1 MADEKFNNN
10 SLKEHN
16 KYRSDHGANPLTH
29 NKEISTIAQKWADEI
44 AKQNNFSNAPP
55 EKRTYKN
62 EVMGVNMAM
71 HWQSN
76 GEDFTGEDCCE
87 QWYNEKDKY
96 NFDKHDGD
104 KGCTEKAG
112 NFTQMI
118 WKDSKEVGFG
128 KAKTADGKWFVVA
141 NYYPAGNVSGKY
153 KDNVE
158 DCENEEDNNDKS
170 DKSALNTINNISAED
185 WPFGDINRATSYGT
199 SVSRSIK
206 TETSRGTDGKIM
218 VKRIITETTMDT
230 DGNQKTSTR
239 EEVCE
244 GTDGDI
250 ESDAIKYGFSS
261 DDFKDR
267 PKQTLDEF
275 RQEVLDTHNKYRS
288 SHKVGTLKSNGE
300 LNKLA
305 QEWADHLTTA
315 GGLSHS
321 KNTYE
326 GKRIGEN
333 VASRWGSIGADYTG
347 REVVDQ
353 WYAEEKKY
361 DYERDY
367 QSEAGHFSQV
377 VWKNTE
383 EMGVGKAFGEDGRV
397 YVVVNYYPAGNILR
411 HFKENVLPLAN
422 K

>member
-1 MADEKFNNN
+1 MADEKFINNC
-10 SLKEHN
+10 LKQHN
-16 KYRSDHGANPLTH
+16 KYRSDHEVDPLKH
-29 NKEISTIAQKWADEI
+29 NKDISVIAQKWADEI
-44 AKQNNFSNAPP
+44 AKQNNFTTAPP
-55 EKRTYKN
+55 GKRTYKDH
-62 EVMGVNMAM
+62 VMGENMAM

-76 GEDFTGEDCCE
+76 GEDFTGEDCAE
-87 QWYNEKDKY
+87 QWYGDKEKY
-96 NFDKHDGD
+96 NFEKHDGSA
-104 KGCTEKAG
+104 AG
-112 NFTQMI
+112 HFTQMV
-118 WKDSKEVGFG
+118 WRDTKEVGFG
-128 KAKTADGKWFVVA
+128 KAKTADGKWFVIA
-141 NYYPAGNVSGKY
+141 NYYPAGNVSQKY
-153 KDNVE
+153 KDNVNM
-158 DCENEEDNNDKS
+158 CEKDEEDNDKS

-199 SVSRSIK
+199 SVSRSVK
-206 TETSRGTDGKIM
+206 TETSRGTDGKII
-218 VKRIITETTMDT
+218 VKRVITETTMDT

-244 GTDGDI
+244 GSDGDI

-267 PKQTLDEF
+267 PKQTLEEF
-275 RQEVLDTHNKYRS
+275 RKEVLETHNKYRN
-288 SHKVGTLKSNGE
+288 SHKVGTLKSNSE

-305 QEWADHLTTA
+305 QDWADHLTTA

-353 WYAEEKKY
+353 WYAEENKY
-361 DYERDY
+361 NYEKDY

-411 HFKENVLPLAN
+411 HFKENVLPLSN

>member
-1 MADEKFNNN
+1 MADEQFINTC
-10 SLKEHN
+10 LKEHN
-16 KYRSDHGANPLTH
+16 KHRSDHGVNPLTH
-29 NKEISTIAQKWADEI
+29 NKEISTMAQKWAEEI
-44 AKQNNFSNAPP
+44 AKTNNFTSAPSD
-55 EKRTYKN
+55 KRSFKDGMLGEN
-62 EVMGVNMAM
+62 LAM
-71 HWQSN
+71 HWQSQ
-76 GEDFTGEDCCE
+76 GDDFNGEDCCE
-87 QWYNEKDKY
+87 QWYAEKDKY
-96 NFDKHDGD
+96 NFEKHNGD
-104 KGCTEKAG
+104 MSG

-118 WKDSKEVGFG
+118 WKDTKEVGFG
-128 KAKTADGKWFVVA
+128 RAKTGDGKWYAVA
-141 NYYPAGNVSGKY
+141 YYHPAGNVIGKF
-153 KDNVE
+153 KDNVMP
-158 DCENEEDNNDKS
+158 CENDNEDDNDKS

-206 TETSRGTDGKIM
+206 TETSRGTDGKIL

-244 GTDGDI
+244 SENGDI

-267 PKQTLDEF
+267 PKQSLEEF
-275 RQEVLDTHNKYRS
+275 RKEVLETHNKYRS
-288 SHKVGTLKSNGE
+288 NHKVGNLKCNND

-361 DYERDY
+361 NYEKDY

-383 EMGVGKAFGEDGRV
+383 EMGVGKSFGEDGRV

-411 HFKENVLPLAN
+411 HFKENVLSLSN